1 MKFKIQILTVAAITA
16 FLFSCQESKTN
27 KDIELIENGQS
38 FSFANTQLKETETSS
53 KDTVSEKENSLFGKK
68 PEPFKNEEL
77 PKTYTSRKVI
87 RNLGAFTYDIF
98 YLPGNIVR
106 YDEKDSNYVMVTA
119 KSILKNSALPNVQS
133 MQDEI
138 LYSNKIN
145 NKASFNAS
153 ALIGGLSVDAEQ
165 LMELVI
171 QDVSKSIATDSLID
185 LEAIKAL
192 IKKTPEAKRKDYF
205 FVKSSLLTLVNFRKY
220 SKADFS
226 AKVNTSYVTAE
237 GKIYSSKD
245 KFSKERIVSLDLI
258 SFDDIL
264 DQVKQQ

>member
-1 MKFKIQILTVAAITA
+1 MTVTA
-16 FLFSCQESKTN
+16 MTAVLFSCQNSNSSDKQATASNE
-27 KDIELIENGQS
+27 IVLIDNGQK
-38 FSFANTQLKETETSS
+38 FALEKSPKISEAETSE
-53 KDTVSEKENSLFGKK
+53 KDNALFGKK
-68 PEPFKNEEL
+68 PEFKNEEL

-87 RNLGAFTYDIF
+87 KNLGAFTYDIF
-98 YLPGNIVR
+98 YLPGNIVKF
-106 YDEKDSNYVMVTA
+106 DEKDSNYIMVTA
-119 KSILKNSALPNVQS
+119 KSILKNSALPTVQS
-133 MQDEI
+133 MTDEV

-185 LEAIKAL
+185 MDALRAL
-192 IKKTPEAKRKDYF
+192 IKKTPEDKRKYYY

-237 GKIYSSKD
+237 GKVYSSKD
-245 KFSKERIVSLDLI
+245 KFSKERVVSLDLI

-264 DQVKQQ
+264 DQTKQINP